1 MNIQETSLISDAKKI
16 ASITQHYYKVNNRNP
31 QRETPESTFSTRIAT
46 LKKQLFTI
54 QSNISERQ
62 TFHEALN
69 DVSREMVKL
78 KDNYNP
84 GGLEQFYQNVS
95 KINQTYRYNDETIM
109 TRHYLDDLYER
120 NIRYEDID
128 GFHNSLKGNIQELKA
143 QIQSETVELRKI
155 QISAENIM
163 SLSTADNDFFNNL
176 KADLDNTHMDIKR
189 NIHHLKSADEIDHLL
204 KVQR

>member
-1 MNIQETSLISDAKKI
+1 MNIQETSLVNDAAKI
-16 ASITQHYYKVNNRNP
+16 ASITQQYYKVNNRNP
-31 QRETPESTFSTRIAT
+31 QRETPESTFSTRIST

-54 QSNISERQ
+54 QSSISEQQ
-62 TFHEALN
+62 TFQEALSN
-69 DVSREMVKL
+69 VAGELVKL

-95 KINQTYRYNDETIM
+95 KITQTYRYNDETIM
-109 TRHYLDDLYER
+109 SRHYLTDLYAR
-120 NIRYEDID
+120 NIPLEEID
-128 GFHNSLKGNIQELKA
+128 GFLDSVNGNIQKLKD

-155 QISAENIM
+155 QVSAENIM

-189 NIHHLKSADEIDHLL
+189 NIHHLKSAEHIDHLL
-204 KVQR
+204 KVQG